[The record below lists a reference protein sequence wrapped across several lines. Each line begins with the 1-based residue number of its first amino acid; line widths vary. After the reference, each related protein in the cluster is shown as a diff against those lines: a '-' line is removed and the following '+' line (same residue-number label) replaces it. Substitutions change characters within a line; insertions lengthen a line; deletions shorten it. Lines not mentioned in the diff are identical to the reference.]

1 MDLNVSVNV
10 GGGASGG
17 EMRTYIV
24 PAGLLTHCSAY
35 FRNMLSAPIAMA
47 EATNGVI
54 NLNHITPHAWEQCF
68 KFMQPHSPQ
77 ENPSVDMNNVS
88 VLLPLFHEFQMDE
101 WIAECE
107 RVLTDYLIGVT
118 TGAEKNLSE
127 QCIADFWR
135 HKSEQ
140 RTITF
145 NNIVEIYL
153 ASSYY
158 QSSLLSSLEEALN
171 NILTWIEYTADLFD
185 TETIKKL
192 VPNIDFTRASYTGV
206 EEGIMNIIGKSI
218 KVAVNGN
225 GNHTDVVF
233 AFMSSLLR
241 EASQKKQINKLEQKV
256 DAGKSIITTAY
267 SHYAGDLFYT
277 LPHNGLHNISDGA
290 LAQSQTKQ
298 ILQRIM
304 MKGYKD
310 KEQQHNILGVDPPH
324 VDDETSLEVQI
335 EEAAYHYIKNNDNN
349 GTTTVGARD
358 ILNYVAPLLNR
369 VRREERREIFPR
381 AIKKLHIN
389 TRIAPVHSA
398 EEEVVVLG
406 YVSVSPVQSYS

>member
-1 MDLNVSVNV
+1 MSVNV
-10 GGGASGG
+10 GGASGG
-17 EMRTYIV
+17 ETRTYIV
-24 PAGLLTHCSAY
+24 AAGLLAHSSPY
-35 FRNMLSAPIAMA
+35 FKQMLTAAMA
-47 EATNGVI
+47 ESTTGVI
-54 NLNHITPHAWEQCF
+54 NLNHITPHAWEECF
-68 KFMQPHSPQ
+68 RFMQPHSPQ

-88 VLLPLFHEFQMDE
+88 VLLPLFHEFQMDQ
-101 WIAECE
+101 WTAECE
-107 RVLTDYLIGVT
+107 RVLTDYLISVT
-118 TGAEKNLSE
+118 RGAEKNLSE

-158 QSSLLSSLEEALN
+158 LPTLHSSLAEALKN
-171 NILTWIEYTADLFD
+171 LLTWIEYTADLFD
-185 TETIKKL
+185 TETIKNL
-192 VPNIDFTRASYTGV
+192 VPDIDFTRASYTGV

-218 KVAVNGN
+218 KVAVDGD

-241 EASQKKQINKLEQKV
+241 EASQKEQINKLEQQV
-256 DAGKSIITTAY
+256 DAGKNIIATAY
-267 SHYAGDLFYT
+267 SCYPEDLFYV

-290 LAQSQTKQ
+290 LKQSQTKQ
-298 ILQRIM
+298 TLQRIM
-304 MKGYKD
+304 MKGYRD

-335 EEAAYHYIKNNDNN
+335 QEAAYHYMKNNDNN
-349 GTTTVGARD
+349 GTTTVEARD
-358 ILNYVAPLLNR
+358 ILNYVAPLLKR
-369 VRREERREIFPR
+369 ARREERREIFPR
-381 AIKKLHIN
+381 AIRELHSN
-389 TRIAPVHSA
+389 TRIAPVSGD
-398 EEEVVVLG
+398 EGVVLG